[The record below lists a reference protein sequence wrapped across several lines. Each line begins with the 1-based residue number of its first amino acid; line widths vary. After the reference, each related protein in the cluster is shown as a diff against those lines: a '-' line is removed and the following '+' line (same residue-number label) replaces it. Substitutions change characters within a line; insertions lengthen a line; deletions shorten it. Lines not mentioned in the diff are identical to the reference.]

1 MRVVALSSCSRLS
14 MTLAFNELVAGILA
28 LRIDGPLCAAG
39 AGMLLPI
46 LISENRYSLF
56 MSLKL

>member
-1 MRVVALSSCSRLS
+1 
-14 MTLAFNELVAGILA
+14 MTLAFNELEAGILA

-56 MSLKL
+56 MGLKLQSMV